1 MKLLLFPLRV
11 IAFFIRM
18 ALWIIAIP
26 VIILI
31 RILEIIAPEIMQ
43 PLRRAITAVI
53 GIFKF

>member
-11 IAFFIRM
+11 IAFFIRI

>member
-1 MKLLLFPLRV
+1 MKLLLFPFRV

-31 RILEIIAPEIMQ
+31 RILEIIAPELMQ